1 MRDTPSGRPDR
12 FNFHKN
18 NTKSSFGNLPMF
30 VKTEEMS
37 NFALLYQNVFDF
49 KPLRDDRKLLEA
61 L

>member
-1 MRDTPSGRPDR
+1 
-12 FNFHKN
+12 
-18 NTKSSFGNLPMF
+18 MF

-49 KPLRDDRKLLEA
+49 KLLRADRKLLEA